1 MKAIVTPVSTSSFT
15 MLTRG
20 LTYTAITRAE
30 ELCVLVGEK
39 KALKIAIDRVDMKKR
54 NSSLIPRITDP
65 SLSGELF

>member
-1 MKAIVTPVSTSSFT
+1 MKAVITPVSTSAYT

-20 LTYTAITRAE
+20 LTYTAVTRAE

-39 KALKIAIDRVDMKKR
+39 KALAIAIDQVDMKKR
-54 NSSLIPRITDP
+54 NSSLVQRITDP